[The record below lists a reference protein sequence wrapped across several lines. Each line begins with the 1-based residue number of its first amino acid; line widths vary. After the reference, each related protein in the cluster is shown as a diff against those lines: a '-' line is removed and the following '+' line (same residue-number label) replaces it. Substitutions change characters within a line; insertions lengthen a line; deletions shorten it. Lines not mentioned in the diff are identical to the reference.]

1 MNIIWRSSDWS
12 RGMILLLGRRG
23 HGFNPRIGPFIYL
36 IIHELLMWFALLA
49 QW

>member
-1 MNIIWRSSDWS
+1 MTIIWRVSDWS

-23 HGFNPRIGPFIYL
+23 HGFNPRIGPS
-36 IIHELLMWFALLA
+36 FALLA

>member
-1 MNIIWRSSDWS
+1 MTIIWRVSDWS

-23 HGFNPRIGPFIYL
+23 HGFNPRIGL
-36 IIHELLMWFALLA
+36 ALLA